1 MRSVLGLGFCLPLVL
16 AGCAISPTAVSTPDA
31 GLAIQGIVRG
41 GQQPIAG
48 AHVFLYAA
56 NTTGYGGPGI
66 APSSSNA
73 SISLLN
79 APGYVVTDVN
89 GGFSITGAYSCTP
102 DTQVY
107 LYAVGGNPGA
117 GVNNAAGLLAVLG
130 NCPSAGNFLTATP
143 YIAVN
148 EVSTIAAAYAFAGF
162 ASDATH
168 VSSSNSALAK
178 IGIKNAFAN
187 AANLASLST
196 GAALAAPANGNGS
209 VPQDEINALAD
220 ILASCINSNG
230 AVTGPTNPTTCYTLL
245 NNAQSAGSSGTIP
258 TDTATAAINIA
269 HNPGSN
275 VATLFGL
282 ASANPPF
289 ANSFAQPNDFTI
301 AVEFTGGGV
310 FDPYSVAVDGSGNV
324 WAANNANSTV
334 SELSS
339 SGVPVSPSG
348 GFTGG
353 GLDGV
358 NSIAIDLSGNAWIG
372 NLNTNTVTE
381 LSSSGT
387 PVAGSPFALAGT
399 NGAYGVAVDGSGS
412 VWITGVSTPYSVTK
426 VSSAGVVQSGFPFT
440 TGLNT
445 PRSVAIDGTGNAW
458 ITSNSTLTKLSPSA
472 VQVGSSPFSGN
483 GLSGAYS
490 VAIDNSGNAWVANQ
504 NGVITSVSEF
514 KNDGSAVSG
523 SPFTSGGVNTPKVV
537 AIDGA
542 GNAWVGNNLPS
553 SISVISSGGTAISPS
568 TGYVPAGVSQCIGL
582 AVDGSGNVWIA
593 DPSSLQ
599 LTEIIGA
606 AVPVVTPLALGAK
619 NNTLG
624 TRP

>member
-1 MRSVLGLGFCLPLVL
+1 
-16 AGCAISPTAVSTPDA
+16 
-31 GLAIQGIVRG
+31 
-41 GQQPIAG
+41 
-48 AHVFLYAA
+48 
-56 NTTGYGGPGI
+56 
-66 APSSSNA
+66 
-73 SISLLN
+73 
-79 APGYVVTDVN
+79 
-89 GGFSITGAYSCTP
+89 
-102 DTQVY
+102 
-107 LYAVGGNPGA
+107 
-117 GVNNAAGLLAVLG
+117 
-130 NCPSAGNFLTATP
+130 
-143 YIAVN
+143 
-148 EVSTIAAAYAFAGF
+148 
-162 ASDATH
+162 
-168 VSSSNSALAK
+168 
-178 IGIKNAFAN
+178 
-187 AANLASLST
+187 
-196 GAALAAPANGNGS
+196 
-209 VPQDEINALAD
+209 
-220 ILASCINSNG
+220 
-230 AVTGPTNPTTCYTLL
+230 
-245 NNAQSAGSSGTIP
+245 
-258 TDTATAAINIA
+258 
-269 HNPGSN
+269 
-275 VATLFGL
+275 
-282 ASANPPF
+282 
-289 ANSFAQPNDFTI
+289 
-301 AVEFTGGGV
+301 
-310 FDPYSVAVDGSGNV
+310 
-324 WAANNANSTV
+324 
-334 SELSS
+334 
-339 SGVPVSPSG
+339 
-348 GFTGG
+348 
-353 GLDGV
+353 
-358 NSIAIDLSGNAWIG
+358 
-372 NLNTNTVTE
+372 
-381 LSSSGT
+381 
-387 PVAGSPFALAGT
+387 
-399 NGAYGVAVDGSGS
+399 
-412 VWITGVSTPYSVTK
+412 